1 MGEVRLHVPA
11 HMLDRDAAGVPAFYQ
26 RVLST
31 LRDHGASTAI
41 LPRDYDTLRAGPV
54 GGHFDLVH
62 NGGLD
67 RGQALNLAPAYLA
80 GFWYAD
86 PRGIYFESSIT
97 DRPFDPAKVEARHAK
112 PFADDLRRKWVT
124 ARKSRHPQPEA
135 VEVFAQ
141 GHIAIFLQDWSD
153 PVERARHMTGLDMV
167 RTVVEAAAG
176 RPVVVKPHPRN
187 TARETRKIR
196 QWLTRH
202 HPQVRI
208 TQANIHD
215 ILQGAAVTVSIASSV
230 ALEGML
236 HHVPAV
242 LFGRSDLHPCAET
255 VRSPAEW
262 PPALTRALTRAQ
274 AGDWP
279 FDAFLLWFLRRQN
292 IDGSRPFLD
301 RLLDR
306 MAAQGADLA
315 ALGIIRR

>member
-1 MGEVRLHVPA
+1 MAEVRLHVPA
-11 HMLDRDAAGVPAFYQ
+11 QLLDRDAAGLPAFYQ
-26 RVLST
+26 RLLAT
-31 LRDHGASTAI
+31 LRDLGARTV
-41 LPRDYDTLRAGPV
+41 LLLRDYDTLCKGPE
-54 GGHFDLVH
+54 GSHFDLVH
-62 NGGLD
+62 NGGVD
-67 RGQALNLAPAYLA
+67 RRQALNFAPAYLP

-86 PRGIYFESSIT
+86 PKGVYFESSIAGN
-97 DRPFDPAKVEARHAK
+97 DFNPAKIEAQYAR

-135 VEVFAQ
+135 TEVFGQ

-167 RTVVEAAAG
+167 RTVVAAAAG

-187 TARETRKIR
+187 TARETQKIR
-196 QWLTRH
+196 QWLVRH
-202 HPQVRI
+202 HPEVRL
-208 TQANIHD
+208 TRANIHD
-215 ILQGAAVTVSIASSV
+215 ILQGAAVTVSISSSV

-242 LFGRSDLHPCAET
+242 LFGRSDLHHCAET
-255 VRSPAEW
+255 VRSPADW
-262 PPALTRALTRAQ
+262 PQALDRALTRAQ

-292 IDGSRPFLD
+292 IDASRPFLD